1 MVWRDR
7 RRRRGAAPFGRG
19 WIVHARSTTIT
30 ARPDSIDAGVAFIR
44 DEVMQTLLGMNGC
57 VGLSMVVDRTSG
69 RCIATSAWQDEGSMR
84 ASDEQLR
91 PLRSRAA
98 ELMGGGEPQVEE
110 WEIAVLHRD
119 HTSQPGACVRCTW
132 VRFDPQQADRTL
144 DTYKMAV
151 LPRLE
156 QFDGFCSASLLIN
169 RQSGLA
175 VGAVSFD
182 SREAMERTRD
192 QSATVRERAVQEM
205 SAEVVEV
212 AEFELALAH
221 LRVPEM
227 A

>member
-1 MVWRDR
+1 M
-7 RRRRGAAPFGRG
+7 
-19 WIVHARSTTIT
+19 
-30 ARPDSIDAGVAFIR
+30 
-44 DEVMQTLLGMNGC
+44 L
-57 VGLSMVVDRTSG
+57 VDRTSG
-69 RCIATSAWQDEGSMR
+69 RCIGTSAWQDEDSMR

-132 VRFDPQQADRTL
+132 VRFDPQQADRAL
-144 DTYKMAV
+144 DIYKMAV

-156 QFDGFCSASLLIN
+156 QLDGFCSASLLVN
-169 RQSGLA
+169 RQSGRA
-175 VGAVSFD
+175 VGSVSFD
-182 SREAMERTRD
+182 SREALERTRD
-192 QSATVRERAVQEM
+192 QAATVRERAVREL

-212 AEFELALAH
+212 GEFELALAH